1 MRYLYTACLVI
12 VLLSSTHIVRADAPI
27 PGDVRTTLAPGE
39 TIPANSA
46 AYYQIPTG
54 SNYNGTPI
62 TAPTGL
68 NTVSGLTCTNGTC
81 TYTPLEP
88 LPTGLANKDAQNGNN
103 FPAFLSGMFRLLI
116 SFGGLF
122 AVVMLVIAGIGYMV
136 SESAPDISKAKDRA
150 KNALWGILL
159 LTGSYIILNTI
170 NPQLI
175 NFKLLVQ
182 PTQATITAPTGA
194 SATTPT
200 PTNTTVGACE
210 SSGGTARI
218 TPDGWTCPR

>member
-1 MRYLYTACLVI
+1 
-12 VLLSSTHIVRADAPI
+12 
-27 PGDVRTTLAPGE
+27 
-39 TIPANSA
+39 
-46 AYYQIPTG
+46 
-54 SNYNGTPI
+54 
-62 TAPTGL
+62 
-68 NTVSGLTCTNGTC
+68 
-81 TYTPLEP
+81 
-88 LPTGLANKDAQNGNN
+88 
-103 FPAFLSGMFRLLI
+103 MFRLLI